1 MGYEYVE
8 EPVVGAKIKVIG
20 VGGGKI
26 FDTAKAVAY
35 YVESPVIVCP
45 TIAATDA
52 PCSALTVVY
61 TDDGVF
67 E

>member
-1 MGYEYVE
+1 MI
-8 EPVVGAKIKVIG
+8 A

-35 YVESPVIVCP
+35 YNDIPVIIAP
-45 TIAATDA
+45 TIAADA
-52 PCSALTVVY
+52 LGEKKLSSA
-61 TDDGVF
+61 